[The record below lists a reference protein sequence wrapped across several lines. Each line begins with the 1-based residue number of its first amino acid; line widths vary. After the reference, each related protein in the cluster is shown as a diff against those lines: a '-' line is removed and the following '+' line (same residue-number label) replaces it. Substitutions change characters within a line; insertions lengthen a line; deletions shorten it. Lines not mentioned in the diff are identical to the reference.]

1 MAFSRSYKDHFRQM
15 PKLASID
22 RALEN
27 CCPHNYKARRPYKKW
42 LRFERLSVLIFM
54 TTSIISQP
62 ITSLSHGIRR
72 LYWHYVPHTG
82 IVFGTIISWELR
94 APLLVLCIRK
104 LDSEAPLCHDE
115 VSNDWGMGMSQFI
128 HSASMVPVRS
138 ACQGTRRQLQNL
150 LTDCGNKCR

>member
-1 MAFSRSYKDHFRQM
+1 MAFSRLYKDHFRQM

-72 LYWHYVPHTG
+72 LYWHYVPHTLG
-82 IVFGTIISWELR
+82 SSLGPLFLENFGHRFWYFVFGSSTVRRPYVTTKFRMIGVWVWVNSFTRPQWYPYV
-94 APLLVLCIRK
+94 PLVKAL
-104 LDSEAPLCHDE
+104 
-115 VSNDWGMGMSQFI
+115 G
-128 HSASMVPVRS
+128 ASYRI
-138 ACQGTRRQLQNL
+138 C
-150 LTDCGNKCR
+150 